1 MFNCKE
7 PGCSKC
13 IFKYGKDNL
22 ICEKYQNNYKLTDK
36 DIIQI
41 FKVIIMILDIVL
53 NYSIKINKRRL
64 ADKLEI
70 KLMVFPILLI
80 YKLGIKFIS
89 NISKN
94 EFVNK

>member
-1 MFNCKE
+1 MKE
-7 PGCSKC
+7 PGCSKY
-13 IFKYGKDNL
+13 IFEYGKDNL
-22 ICEKYQNNYKLTDK
+22 ICEKYQNNYKLIDK

-41 FKVIIMILDIVL
+41 FKVIIMILNIVL
-53 NYSIKINKRRL
+53 NYSININKKRL
-64 ADKLEI
+64 ADKVEI
-70 KLMVFPILLI
+70 QCIVSPILLI